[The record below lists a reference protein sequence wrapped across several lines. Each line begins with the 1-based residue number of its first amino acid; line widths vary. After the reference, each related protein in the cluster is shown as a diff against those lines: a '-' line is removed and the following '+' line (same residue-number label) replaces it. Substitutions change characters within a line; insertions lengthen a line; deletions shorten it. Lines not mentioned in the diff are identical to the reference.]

1 MMYIVQFMYIELSFS
16 LSTSRTFTQLNT
28 RAINSWNVMNVG
40 QEW

>member
-1 MMYIVQFMYIELSFS
+1 MYIAQFIYMERWLGLCKSH
-16 LSTSRTFTQLNT
+16 TFTQLNT